1 MCACVCVSH
10 GFHFDLLHFHLLF
23 LQLLLITTLGGFLNY
38 SGKRKVCI
46 DVDNGTIREKISFL
60 ITHTHLQA
68 ALSLRILLIHDP
80 LLLRSLLLFAARL
93 SGLLSLIV
101 SLLQEVLLHA
111 STVPVCFLLPL
122 NTQIKFHINPW
133 LIQHV
138 VRHIVRVHSPLCW
151 GGASWPCRC
160 CRSPSSS
167 EAADCPYL
175 WEMCY
180 PSQAL

>member
-1 MCACVCVSH
+1 MNGCVCVCVSH

-38 SGKRKVCI
+38 RGKRKVCI
-46 DVDNGTIREKISFL
+46 DVDNSKIREKIRFL
-60 ITHTHLQA
+60 ITQTHLQA

-122 NTQIKFHINPW
+122 NTQIKLHINP
-133 LIQHV
+133 
-138 VRHIVRVHSPLCW
+138 
-151 GGASWPCRC
+151 
-160 CRSPSSS
+160 
-167 EAADCPYL
+167 
-175 WEMCY
+175 
-180 PSQAL
+180 